1 MKYSKINFKGKRQ
14 SGFTLIELLMVVVI
28 LGILAYV
35 AMSAFSGSPN
45 AANATAIRSGATE
58 IAKGVGYI
66 HANIG
71 NGITTTTNPL
81 VNGSATMLD
90 VLMVG
95 ESAVNDNYKARYKKL
110 EMRPMESE
118 FRVLVRGGATKGKY
132 NLLSYEVDVKAS
144 TACPTGKVCVTFN
157 NVPDAVR
164 DEIFTRYGL
173 QAVADT
179 SITPNVPATAGV
191 TVVTS
196 AQALP
201 VAFEAGTESGTN
213 KIHFA
218 LIP

>member
-1 MKYSKINFKGKRQ
+1 MKYHKVNFKIKQ
-14 SGFTLIELLMVVVI
+14 KGFTLIELLMVVVI

-45 AANATAIRSGATE
+45 AANATAIRAGATE

-71 NGITTTTNPL
+71 NGISTVNNPL
-81 VNGSATMLD
+81 RNGSATMLD

-95 ESAVNDNYKARYKKL
+95 DGAVATTYKARFQKL

-118 FRVLVRGGATKGKY
+118 FRVITRGGATKGTY
-132 NLLSYEVDVKAS
+132 HLLSYPVDV
-144 TACPTGKVCVTFN
+144 TDTCPTRKVCVTFTG
-157 NVPDAVR
+157 VPDAVR

-173 QAVADT
+173 RAVVDANG
-179 SITPNVPATAGV
+179 PQTAGV
-191 TVVTS
+191 TTAGA
-196 AQALP
+196 AQTLP
-201 VAFEAGTESGTN
+201 VAFTNPINGTSTIN
-213 KIHFA
+213 FA

>member
-1 MKYSKINFKGKRQ
+1 MKYHKVNFKIKQ
-14 SGFTLIELLMVVVI
+14 KGFTLIELLMVVVI

-45 AANATAIRSGATE
+45 AANATAIRAGATE

-71 NGITTTTNPL
+71 NGIKTVGNPL
-81 VNGSATMLD
+81 SNGSATMLD

-95 ESAVNDNYKARYKKL
+95 DDAVVTAYKPRFQKL

-118 FRVLVRGGATKGKY
+118 FRVITRGGATKGTY
-132 NLLSYEVDVKAS
+132 HLLSYPVDVTAS
-144 TACPTGKVCVTFN
+144 CPARKVCVTFTG
-157 NVPDAVR
+157 VPDAVR

-173 QAVADT
+173 QAVT
-179 SITPNVPATAGV
+179 EGSTTATAGV
-191 TVVTS
+191 TTVGAGQT
-196 AQALP
+196 LP
-201 VAFEAGTESGTN
+201 VAFTASGSTGTN
-213 KIHFA
+213 LIQFA

>member
-1 MKYSKINFKGKRQ
+1 MKYHKINFKVKQ
-14 SGFTLIELLMVVVI
+14 KGFTLIELLMVVVI

-45 AANATAIRSGATE
+45 AANATAIRAGATE

-71 NGITTTTNPL
+71 NGISTVNNPL
-81 VNGSATMLD
+81 KNGSATMLD

-95 ESAVNDNYKARYKKL
+95 EGAVHGDYKARFQKL

-118 FRVLVRGGATKGKY
+118 FRVITRGGATKGVY
-132 NLLSYEVDVKAS
+132 NLLSYPVDV
-144 TACPTGKVCVTFN
+144 TDTCPARKVCVTFTG
-157 NVPDAVR
+157 VPDAVR

-173 QAVADT
+173 QAVADG
-179 SITPNVPATAGV
+179 ITPV
-191 TVVTS
+191 TPDVTTVGAS
-196 AQALP
+196 QKLP
-201 VAFEAGTESGTN
+201 VAFTPNAATGTN
-213 KIHFA
+213 TIQFA